1 MLDSRATEAMYRI
14 ELAELKYKALNTEPI
29 AAVDWTKESACRGM
43 EKQIFYGETRADVE
57 EAKKVC
63 PRCIVRLYCLKE
75 AIVNNEEFGV
85 WGGLEQKDL
94 RTIRKIEPL
103 GPNDSTYLLSLS
115 Y

>member
-1 MLDSRATEAMYRI
+1 
-14 ELAELKYKALNTEPI
+14 
-29 AAVDWTKESACRGM
+29 
-43 EKQIFYGETRADVE
+43 
-57 EAKKVC
+57 
-63 PRCIVRLYCLKE
+63 VRLYCLKE